1 MSSSIVQFV
10 VWKYVRHGG
19 VMNLK
24 RENEKLV
31 SMYNFENSLNLVTG
45 HESGLTVSA
54 FHSQPSRLAF
64 EGHRC
69 QKIACSRQRGRP

>member
-1 MSSSIVQFV
+1 
-10 VWKYVRHGG
+10 
-19 VMNLK
+19 MNLK

-31 SMYNFENSLNLVTG
+31 STYNLNLVTG